1 MTKRVLGAGLED
13 PPVGVDGVTGLLSI
27 RWYLSSVA
35 ASSYSVATHRF
46 GNQLQKL
53 ITDTSVNYC

>member
-1 MTKRVLGAGLED
+1 MTKRALGAGLED

-35 ASSYSVATHRF
+35 ASSYSVATRRLVT
-46 GNQLQKL
+46 N
-53 ITDTSVNYC
+53 SRN